1 MTTQITL
8 PHLGESIESGDVL
21 SILVEVGDIIAVDQD
36 IVELET
42 DKATMPVPS
51 PEAGKVTKLL
61 VSEGDTLSVGAV
73 ILELETTAGE
83 AAPPAT
89 APTAAAPEPPAT
101 TSATTSAGTS
111 AGTSAETLAETL
123 AETPA
128 ATSTVAEQAPSAPV
142 RPAPSAP
149 APITKEPPAP
159 EPTATA
165 APLVDVP
172 GDGHA
177 SAAAGPSVRR
187 LARELGVDLRRV
199 RPSSSDGRTTE
210 EDVRAHVRLGHE
222 QVASSTPAGV
232 TPPGM
237 PDSDGQGAVS
247 REKMSRMRRTIARN
261 MLQSYSTIPQLTN
274 FDDVDVTELERI
286 RKDSKDDYRESGI
299 KLTAMPFL
307 IKAVA
312 SALKQ
317 HPIINSSID
326 EGADEIVYKEYIN
339 IGIAVD
345 TERGLVVPVLRDADR
360 KSIPQIA
367 RELATVADS
376 VRSGRFGI
384 DDLRGGTFTISNL
397 GAIGGTYSPPII
409 NPPEVAILLAGRSR
423 ILPQF
428 IEGSFEPRLMMP
440 LSITYDHRIVDGAA
454 AARFLNDVKVYLANP
469 GRLLLAP

>member
-397 GAIGGTYSPPII
+397 GAIGGTYSTPII